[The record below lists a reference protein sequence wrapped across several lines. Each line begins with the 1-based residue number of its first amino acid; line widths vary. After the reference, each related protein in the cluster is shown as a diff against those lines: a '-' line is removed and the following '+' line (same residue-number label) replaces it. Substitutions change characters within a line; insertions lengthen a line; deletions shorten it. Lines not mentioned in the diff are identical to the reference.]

1 MSRTGG
7 LSMPGLLGEQV
18 NAERLLAE
26 FLLAIRHGGDYCGQF
41 LEM

>member
-1 MSRTGG
+1 
-7 LSMPGLLGEQV
+7 MPGLLGEQV

>member
-7 LSMPGLLGEQV
+7 LSMPGLAEV